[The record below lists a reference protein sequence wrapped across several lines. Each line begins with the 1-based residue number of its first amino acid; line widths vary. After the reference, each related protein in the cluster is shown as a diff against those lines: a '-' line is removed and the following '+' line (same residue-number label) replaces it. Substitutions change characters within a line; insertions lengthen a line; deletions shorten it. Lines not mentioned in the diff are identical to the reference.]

1 MTVIQDA
8 VKLINKKREVPINI
22 DDIDYSDPKVY
33 EMMGQAKT
41 EGIFQFES
49 SGMKSFLKELK
60 PECLEDLIAGTSLY
74 RPGPMDFIPKY
85 IKGKRD
91 KSSIKYACPQL
102 EKILAPTYG
111 CIVYQEQVMQIVME
125 LAGYTMGRSDLVRR
139 AMSKKKESVMEEER
153 QNFVYGNEAE
163 GVDGCIKRGIPEDVA
178 QRIYDDMIDFAKYAF
193 NKSHAAAY
201 AVVSY
206 QTAYL
211 KYYYPVEFMAALLTS
226 VVNNINKITE
236 YIYDCRQMGI
246 ELLPPDINEGEYHFS
261 AANGKIRYG
270 MGAIKSLGKNVIDM
284 IVEERKKNGPYKSL
298 KDFLKRLSSKEAN
311 KRTVEAL
318 IKSGAMD
325 CLEGTRK
332 QKLAVYMDVLNS
344 VQREKKDS
352 MEGQLSLM
360 DFFGTEVQKE
370 FEISFPNIGEF
381 KKEELLFYEKEV
393 LGIYISGHPLNEYE
407 NILKKNITATT
418 AQFQAGIE
426 EEYPSESITDE
437 QMESLGVS
445 KNYAQ
450 KKAEDFDLSK
460 MMDTRAVD
468 GKQYTLG
475 GMIIAK
481 KTMLTKRNQNMA
493 FLTLED
499 LMGTV
504 EVVVFPQIYQRYR
517 QWLEEDNKVFIKG
530 RADMSEEGGKLICE
544 QVIPFDQLP
553 KELWI
558 QFQDKQEFMRREGE
572 VLDSIRENRGESSVI
587 IFCKKERGIKRL
599 SKSYSVSTS
608 EHYIEKLTEKFGEEN
623 IKIVEK
629 NIANI

>member
-1 MTVIQDA
+1 MLWLSLTYSYFLGLRTLTVIQDA
-8 VKLINKKREVPINI
+8 VKLINKNREMPLNL
-22 DDIDYSDPKVY
+22 DEIDYSDARVY

-41 EGIFQFES
+41 EGVFQFES

-74 RPGPMDFIPKY
+74 RPGPMDFIPQY

-91 KSSIKYACPQL
+91 KSSIQYACPQL
-102 EKILAPTYG
+102 EKILSPTYG

-139 AMSKKKESVMEEER
+139 AMSKKKESVMEAER
-153 QNFVYGNEAE
+153 KNFVYGNEAE
-163 GVDGCIKRGIPEDVA
+163 GVDGCIKRGIKEEVA

-211 KYYYPVEFMAALLTS
+211 KYHYPVEFMAALLTS
-226 VVNNINKITE
+226 VVSNINKITE
-236 YIYDCRQMGI
+236 YVYDCRQMGI

-261 AANGKIRYG
+261 ASNGKIRYG
-270 MGAIKSLGKNVIDM
+270 MGAIKSMGKNVIDI
-284 IVEERKKNGPYKSL
+284 IVEERQKNGPYTNL

-325 CLEGTRK
+325 CLPGSRK
-332 QKLAVYMDVLNS
+332 QKLAIYVDVLNA
-344 VQREKKDS
+344 VQKEKKDS
-352 MEGQLSLM
+352 IVGQMSLM
-360 DFFGTEVQKE
+360 DFFGGEVQKE
-370 FEISFPNIGEF
+370 FEIPFPNIGEF
-381 KKEELLFYEKEV
+381 EKEELLFYEKEV
-393 LGIYISGHPLNEYE
+393 LGIYISGHPLKEYE
-407 NILKKNITATT
+407 NILNKNITATT
-418 AQFQAGIE
+418 AQFKPKTE
-426 EEYPSESITDE
+426 EEAYEAESDSVSEE
-437 QMESLGVS
+437 RV
-445 KNYAQ
+445 K
-450 KKAEDFDLSK
+450 
-460 MMDTRAVD
+460 D
-468 GKQYTLG
+468 GEHYIIG

-481 KTMLTKRNQNMA
+481 KTMLTRKNQNMA

-504 EVVVFPQIYQRYR
+504 EVVVFPKFYQKYR
-517 QWLEEDNKVFIKG
+517 HWIEEDNKIFIRG
-530 RADMSEEGGKLICE
+530 RADVSDEEGKLICE
-544 QVIPFDQLP
+544 QMIPFDQLP

-558 QFQDKQEFMRREGE
+558 QFKDKQSFMQREME
-572 VLDSIRENRGESSVI
+572 ILNFISENRGESPVA
-587 IFCKKERGIKRL
+587 IFCKAERGVKKL
-599 SKSYSVSTS
+599 PKSQSINLS
-608 EHYIEKLTEKFGEEN
+608 EHCVQILFEKFGEEN

-629 NIANI
+629 NVANI